1 MDNSYLSQPGGT
13 HLEERHEESDLST
26 RGIAVFLIS
35 LAVLGLLTFIA
46 MRVFISDVPY
56 VSLGWLEKQLSPPT
70 PSTPVQAQLQAERAA
85 TTAVKPGE
93 EAPPAPEWYGRG
105 EMEEHLKR
113 TFATPRLQYDEPGD
127 MQIFRT
133 SEDAWLEST
142 GKDAAGNIHIP
153 VDRAMTLLV
162 QNGLPPVSG
171 TFVPPT
177 LPSAAPL
184 VPAPGSTGKIRSG
197 KD

>member
-1 MDNSYLSQPGGT
+1 MDKDYLSQYGEP
-13 HLEERHEESDLST
+13 HLKEGHEETDLSP
-26 RGIAVFLIS
+26 RMIAWFLIS
-35 LAVLGLLTFIA
+35 LALLGFLTFIGV
-46 MRVFISDVPY
+46 RIFISDVPY
-56 VSLGWLEKQLSPPT
+56 VSLGWLEKKINPPAPPT
-70 PSTPVQAQLQAERAA
+70 PAEAQLQAERAA

-93 EAPPAPEWYGRG
+93 APPAPEWYGRG
-105 EMEEHLKR
+105 EMEQHLQR

-127 MQIFRT
+127 MEMFRS

-142 GKDAAGNIHIP
+142 GKDTAGNIHIP

-162 QNGLPPVSG
+162 KNGLPPVSG

-184 VPAPGSTGKIRSG
+184 VPAPAAQRK
-197 KD
+197 